1 MQTNS
6 NASTVEAAT
15 KVTEKAEIRT
25 VEDFARNVNV
35 ISDQT
40 RGYLVL
46 LGKLDDCLCDFSNLI
61 EQEYVLEIA
70 GKETDKFY
78 DAILKPREIV
88 EEFLIASINLRL
100 GEMDGEI

>member
-6 NASTVEAAT
+6 NASTVEAAL

-46 LGKLDDCLCDFSNLI
+46 LGKLNDCFCDFINLI
-61 EQEYVLEIA
+61 EKEYVAESVDE
-70 GKETDKFY
+70 ETDKFY
-78 DAILKPREIV
+78 DALLKPREIV
-88 EEFLIASINLRL
+88 EEFLIASINMRL
-100 GEMDGEI
+100 GEMDREI